1 MSSVKRARTEKQV
14 WNVVFN
20 IKQHQYVSILK
31 VEEVTSP
38 MKFDILV
45 WDFYQ
50 YWICKSKTTS
60 GDQKKTNIDV

>member
-1 MSSVKRARTEKQV
+1 MSSVKLARTEKQV

-20 IKQHQYVSILK
+20 IKQHQYFSILK

-45 WDFYQ
+45 
-50 YWICKSKTTS
+50 
-60 GDQKKTNIDV
+60 